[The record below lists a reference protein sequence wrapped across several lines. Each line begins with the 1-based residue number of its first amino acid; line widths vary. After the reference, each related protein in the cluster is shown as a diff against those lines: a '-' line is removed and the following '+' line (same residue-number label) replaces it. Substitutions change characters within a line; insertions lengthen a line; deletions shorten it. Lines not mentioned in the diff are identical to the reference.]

1 MTKFYLIAAILML
14 CSFGISACDNT
25 DTKDKVIAS
34 SNVNETLSN
43 LPSRSEWVNYMQ
55 IIEKFY
61 VHKDAIGKNDGIFPT
76 WRCNDGSLRNKTT
89 CPGED
94 LKSIG
99 KMPYVWGTDFV
110 RMHSRQTFAYGA
122 IYNVTGNVEDLKL
135 HLKGVKF
142 IQDYVFRKNGGF
154 NLLFEE
160 NKPVNDSEIFAE
172 NPQDLS
178 YMLMGLAM
186 NVYLTGDSK
195 SIEALVKAQR
205 YIFDN
210 YYDENQG
217 MLTWSKRDTYFDK
230 TNQQELVAQLDQL
243 NAYMLLSWRLIPT
256 KYKSAW
262 SSDIK
267 KLVDIINTK
276 FYVKEKNIFNG
287 CLHDKEVCFGYEPK
301 HGDFGHRVKTFW
313 MEYLAALG
321 LGDKDLAAFARKGML
336 ETVNKALADN
346 KIEWFEDEYF
356 REPFWWVKAEL
367 NQVALTLALDG
378 NDYIV
383 PGTIKELLANELDT
397 TYGEIKDGLKAHFWH
412 NGFHSSEQGLI
423 GYILSDAIRYKH
435 CDSQKCKDDNLT
447 KLYFSPTDEKT
458 MIYSPYLYGG
468 DIKTINKTATGVE
481 VIFSNVGLPK
491 PVK

>member
-1 MTKFYLIAAILML
+1 MVKVNSIAAVLMF
-14 CSFGISACDNT
+14 CSIGISACVVSE
-25 DTKDKVIAS
+25 TKDNANNNL
-34 SNVNETLSN
+34 NVDETISN
-43 LPSRSEWVNYMQ
+43 LPSRSDWVNYMQ
-55 IIEKFY
+55 VIEKFY
-61 VHKDAIGKNDGIFPT
+61 VNKDAIGQDDGIFPT

-94 LKSIG
+94 LNSLG
-99 KMPYVWGTDFV
+99 GMPYVWGTDFV

-142 IQDYVFRKNGGF
+142 IQDHVFRKYGGF
-154 NLLFEE
+154 NLLFED
-160 NKPVNDSEIFAE
+160 NKPVNNSEIFAE

-195 SIEALVKAQR
+195 SIDALVKTQR

-217 MLTWSKRDTYFDK
+217 MLTWSKRDTYIDK

-243 NAYMLLSWRLIPT
+243 NAYMLLSWRLIPAE
-256 KYKSAW
+256 YKSAW
-262 SSDIK
+262 SADIK
-267 KLVDIINTK
+267 KLVDVMNTK
-276 FYVKEKNIFNG
+276 FYDKEKNKFNG
-287 CLHDKEVCFGYEPK
+287 CLHDQKECFGIGSK

-321 LGDKDLAAFARKGML
+321 LGDEQLATFARNGML
-336 ETVNKALADN
+336 DTVNKALADN
-346 KIEWFEDEYF
+346 KIQWFEDENLG
-356 REPFWWVKAEL
+356 EPFWWVKAEL

-378 NDYIV
+378 NDYVV
-383 PGTIKELLANELDT
+383 PGTLKELLANELDT
-397 TYGEIKDGLKAHFWH
+397 TYGELKDKLKTHLWR
-412 NGFHSSEQGLI
+412 NGFHSSEQGLM

-447 KLYFSPTDEKT
+447 KLYFAPTDEKNMT
-458 MIYSPYLYGG
+458 YTPYLYGG
-468 DIKTINKTATGVE
+468 DIKSIGKTAAGVE
-481 VIFSNVGLPK
+481 VTFTNVGLPK
-491 PVK
+491 KVK